1 MDAIAQVWK
10 GQAGL
15 AKTYWGWGLLGGLLW
30 GVALSAVTPGSLP
43 AILALLVFAAYFV
56 IVNTGI
62 WRAASQYQGL
72 AVWAGLAKVAAV
84 IGFVTIAAVA
94 LAVASAT
101 TDSSGRA
108 ANLTP
113 AASLAAPTATKQ
125 PSVQPVNPFLDP
137 NYGKEL
143 LPAKN

>member
-15 AKTYWGWGLLGGLLW
+15 AKTYWGWGLMGGLLW

-62 WRAASQYQGL
+62 WRAASQYQGM
-72 AVWAGLAKVAAV
+72 AVWAGLAKVAAA
-84 IGFVTIAAVA
+84 IGFVAIAAVA
-94 LAVASAT
+94 LAVASAA
-101 TDSSGRA
+101 TDTARQA
-108 ANLTP
+108 ANSS
-113 AASLAAPTATKQ
+113 AATSQAAPSPTKQ
-125 PSVQPVNPFLDP
+125 PAVQPVNPFLDP

>member
-1 MDAIAQVWK
+1 MDAIAQVWR

-30 GVALSAVTPGSLP
+30 GVTLSAVTPGSLA

-62 WRAASQYQGL
+62 WRAASRYQGM

-84 IGFVTIAAVA
+84 IGFVTIAAVV
-94 LAVASAT
+94 LAVASAA
-101 TDSSGRA
+101 TDTARRA
-108 ANLTP
+108 ATP
-113 AASLAAPTATKQ
+113 PPTASQAAPSVNTQ
-125 PSVQPVNPFLDP
+125 PAVPHANEDGPWKKYQSQ
-137 NYGKEL
+137 
-143 LPAKN
+143 

>member
-1 MDAIAQVWK
+1 MDAIAQVWR

-43 AILALLVFAAYFV
+43 AILALLVFSAYFV

-72 AVWAGLAKVAAV
+72 AIWAGLAKVAAV

-94 LAVASAT
+94 LAVASAA
-101 TDSSGRA
+101 TDTAKRA
-108 ANLTP
+108 TNSP
-113 AASLAAPTATKQ
+113 GQAAPHSPSAGTAPTQ
-125 PSVQPVNPFLDP
+125 PDP
-137 NYGKEL
+137 KRSFTYEEAFPK
-143 LPAKN
+143 K